1 MKKRYLERV
10 IKMLNKRAERA
21 LQRADHS
28 AYTAYTSAVAI
39 IEYAAQED
47 NAALAQFDY

>member
-1 MKKRYLERV
+1 MEKRYLEQV
-10 IKMLNKRAERA
+10 IEILNKRAERA

-28 AYTAYTSAVAI
+28 AYTAYTSAISI

-47 NAALAQFDY
+47 NAVLAQFDY

>member
-1 MKKRYLERV
+1 MKKRYLEQV

-21 LQRADHS
+21 LQIADHS
-28 AYTAYTSAVAI
+28 AYVAYSSAIAI
-39 IEYAAQED
+39 IEYAAKED